1 MAYKHHRR
9 IFVVARGAQLSGVM
23 GLVSAQ
29 REVVVC
35 QFRKWED
42 CRRRLL
48 DTPCDVLIVDLDEA
62 GAEPADVI
70 AQARRIWPWQS
81 CIALVG
87 KGAVSRAVR
96 VMKAGATDCI
106 EKSAGS
112 ESLLL
117 AIERGLR
124 RAAALFPAG
133 MPLTPTQLA
142 VLHLILAGRTSR
154 DIAERLGRSKRTVDV
169 HRRNIFHK
177 LGLRTSLEMMKWA
190 MSTGFCDCE
199 RREPPAACCSGEPP
213 GDSTTPDG

>member
-1 MAYKHHRR
+1 
-9 IFVVARGAQLSGVM
+9 M

-29 REVVVC
+29 YEAVVC
-35 QFRKWED
+35 QFRNWED
-42 CRRRLL
+42 CQRRLL
-48 DTPCDVLIVDLDEA
+48 DTPCDVLIVDLDEV
-62 GAEPADVI
+62 GTEPAEVI
-70 AQARRIWPWQS
+70 AQARRIWPWQP

-87 KGAVSRAVR
+87 KGAVSRAVS

-117 AIERGLR
+117 AIEQGLR

-177 LGLRTSLEMMKWA
+177 LGLHTSLEMMKWA
-190 MSTGFCDCE
+190 MSTGFCDSE
-199 RREPPAACCSGEPP
+199 RREPPSARCSREPP
-213 GDSTTPDG
+213 GDSTTPDR